1 MKLTKEQLTK
11 IIKEELKSILDENA
25 NMPKDRI
32 RRDIEGDGEELPKGE
47 DGEIDSNLLHTQ
59 PYGEIL
65 LGLYTSLILLLIPG
79 IIPTKSLIF
88 PIFLIFWS

>member
-47 DGEIDSNLLHTQ
+47 DGEIDWKKADEMAA
-59 PYGEIL
+59 EIRRRKPETRL
-65 LGLYTSLILLLIPG
+65 A
-79 IIPTKSLIF
+79 KQ
-88 PIFLIFWS
+88 